1 MQLHAYQHVL
11 AEADRYVA
19 GSEWD
24 IGSRALVL
32 AVVGCHVGVAGA
44 DVLVAGGARR
54 DAAAALAA
62 GAARPKAHLGPPR
75 LAAPVRAA
83 RAAVCMRSTNQPTPF
98 IIFARSHTSINL

>member
-1 MQLHAYQHVL
+1 MLSDGL
-11 AEADRYVA
+11 ASCLGNKQASWR
-19 GSEWD
+19 WRP

-32 AVVGCHVGVAGA
+32 AVLGGHVGIAGA

-62 GAARPKAHLGPPR
+62 GVARPQAHLGAPG

-83 RAAVCMRSTNQPTPF
+83 RAAVCTQPMQEF
-98 IIFARSHTSINL
+98 IDDPAGLIIYTKVYT

>member
-1 MQLHAYQHVL
+1 M
-11 AEADRYVA
+11 
-19 GSEWD
+19 
-24 IGSRALVL
+24 L

-83 RAAVCMRSTNQPTPF
+83 RAAVCIYMRSFTPNKLPSSF
-98 IIFARSHTSINL
+98 LRDRHA